1 MFFMNPPL
9 MNMCVWGGVWI
20 INYMPRTGWN
30 IDAEKISQPTAI
42 WLPASKTA
50 SPPTPPK
57 VSEFW
62 LK

>member
-30 IDAEKISQPTAI
+30 IDAEEISQPTAI
-42 WLPASKTA
+42 VWLPLKLQA
-50 SPPTPPK
+50 PQPPPK